1 MSQVHKESLSQVDNA
16 LPNRASLD
24 IEIFGME
31 GVPEDIIQAHN
42 QRVLTQFHQA
52 EAERRA
58 ATGNP
63 APGSVPGGTALK
75 KPKFESPAEL
85 KKRLAEHKAK
95 LTEQTSG
102 GSSGDVTPVGA
113 GQALQSGSGY
123 VSYPVSALL
132 VLVLPSS
139 SDLGSLFAGW
149 GSAVPCVSTS
159 EWF

>member
-1 MSQVHKESLSQVDNA
+1 MSQVHKETLSEVDNA

-52 EAERRA
+52 EADRRA
-58 ATGNP
+58 MTGNP
-63 APGSVPGGTALK
+63 PPGSAGGGGQSK
-75 KPKFESPAEL
+75 KPKLEKPGDL

-95 LTEQTSG
+95 LAEQASG

-113 GQALQSGSGY
+113 GQTMQGPGAF
-123 VSYPVSALL
+123 VSFTL
-132 VLVLPSS
+132 
-139 SDLGSLFAGW
+139 SLRLK
-149 GSAVPCVSTS
+149 CMC
-159 EWF
+159 